1 MAGWIAHWECLI
13 TVALTTNALSNESYL
28 FILDSLATHSL
39 FLGHNELP
47 QHCFFMAREILLIY
61 LFNIS
66 RRATTKAS
74 VPR

>member
-28 FILDSLATHSL
+28 FISDSLATHSL
-39 FLGHNELP
+39 FLGHNELS
-47 QHCFFMAREILLIY
+47 QHCFFMAREILMIY
-61 LFNIS
+61 FYNSS
-66 RRATTKAS
+66 RRATTKAG